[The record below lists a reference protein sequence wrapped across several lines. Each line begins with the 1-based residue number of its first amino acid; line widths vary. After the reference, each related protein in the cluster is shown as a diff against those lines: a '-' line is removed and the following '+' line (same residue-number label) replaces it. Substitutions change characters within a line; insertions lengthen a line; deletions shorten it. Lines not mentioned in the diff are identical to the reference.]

1 MQKTTP
7 INDIASIAVSI
18 RVSMGI
24 YLVFILDDNVVS
36 SFSWSSVE
44 EGLLMSLFVGE
55 LPSCGL

>member
-7 INDIASIAVSI
+7 INDMANTAVSI

-24 YLVFILDDNVVS
+24 YLVFIRDVVVVS
-36 SFSWSSVE
+36 SLSSEERLWSK
-44 EGLLMSLFVGE
+44 LLFVLGE